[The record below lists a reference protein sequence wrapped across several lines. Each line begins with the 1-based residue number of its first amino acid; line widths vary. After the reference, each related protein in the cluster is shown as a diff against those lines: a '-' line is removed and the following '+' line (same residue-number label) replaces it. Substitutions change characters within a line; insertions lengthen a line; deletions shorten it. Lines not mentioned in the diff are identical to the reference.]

1 MEIATPS
8 LVCDPK
14 HLAPMDSF
22 MLYNS
27 DINSFHQYE
36 RPEEFTEVMNYLQQY
51 ERPLLRTEY
60 MARGNESTFK
70 DILPIMKENNIGAY
84 NWGFVVGKSQTI
96 YPWDSWKK
104 TYTAEPELSFHDIFH
119 ADGEPFRQA
128 EVDLIKQLTS
138 D

>member
-36 RPEEFTEVMNYLQQY
+36 KPEEFTEVMNYLQQY
-51 ERPLLRTEY
+51 ERPLLCTEY

-84 NWGFVVGKSQTI
+84 NWGFVAGKSQPFILGTAGRKPTPLNLNSGIMI
-96 YPWDSWKK
+96 Y
-104 TYTAEPELSFHDIFH
+104 F
-119 ADGEPFRQA
+119 
-128 EVDLIKQLTS
+128 VLTVS
-138 D
+138 LFDR